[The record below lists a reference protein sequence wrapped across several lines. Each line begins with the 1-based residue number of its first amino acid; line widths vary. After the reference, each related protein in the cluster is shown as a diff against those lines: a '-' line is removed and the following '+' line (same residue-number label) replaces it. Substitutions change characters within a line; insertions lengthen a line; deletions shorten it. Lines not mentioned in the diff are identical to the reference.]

1 MKVKDK
7 SKVKIGKY
15 MPYYYAGVS
24 LDYNLIHIDREFAQA
39 NGLPDIILQGMCTM
53 GLTAK
58 HVIENDHPSKIKTFK
73 VRFLNPVLP
82 GDELNFKSHQNDN
95 EINVEV
101 SNQNGNRVL
110 RGEVTIR

>member
-1 MKVKDK
+1 MKVKEK

-15 MPYYYAGVS
+15 MPYYYAGAS

-58 HVIENDHPSKIKTFK
+58 HIIENDHPSKIKTFK

-82 GDELNFKSHQNDN
+82 ADELNFKSHQNDN

-101 SNQNGNRVL
+101 SNQNGNKVL
-110 RGEVTIR
+110 RGQVTVR

>member
-58 HVIENDHPSKIKTFK
+58 HIIENDHPSKIKTFK

-82 GDELNFKSHQNDN
+82 ADELNFKSHQNDN

-101 SNQNGNRVL
+101 SNQNGNKVL
-110 RGEVTIR
+110 RGQVTVR

>member
-58 HVIENDHPSKIKTFK
+58 HIIENDHPSKIKTFK

-82 GDELNFKSHQNDN
+82 ADELNFKSHQNDT

-101 SNQNGNRVL
+101 SNQNGNKVL
-110 RGEVTIR
+110 RGQVTVR

>member
-15 MPYYYAGVS
+15 MPYYYAGAS

-58 HVIENDHPSKIKTFK
+58 HIIENDHPSKIKTFK

-82 GDELNFKSHQNDN
+82 ADELNFKSHQNDN

-101 SNQNGNRVL
+101 SNQNGNKVL
-110 RGEVTIR
+110 RGQVTVR

>member
-15 MPYYYAGVS
+15 MSYYYAGVS

-58 HVIENDHPSKIKTFK
+58 HIIENDHPSKIKTFK

-82 GDELNFKSHQNDN
+82 ADELNFKSHQNDN

-101 SNQNGNRVL
+101 SNQNGNKVL
-110 RGEVTIR
+110 RGQVTVR

>member
-58 HVIENDHPSKIKTFK
+58 HIIENDHPSKIKTFK

-82 GDELNFKSHQNDN
+82 GDELNFES
-95 EINVEV
+95 EINNTEINIEV
-101 SNQNGNRVL
+101 TNQNGNRVL

>member
-58 HVIENDHPSKIKTFK
+58 HIIENDHPSKIKTFK

-82 GDELNFKSHQNDN
+82 ADELNFKSHQNDN
-95 EINVEV
+95 EINLEV
-101 SNQNGNRVL
+101 SNQNGNKVL
-110 RGEVTIR
+110 RGQVTVR

>member
-1 MKVKDK
+1 MAIKDK
-7 SKVKIGKY
+7 SKIRIGKY
-15 MPYYYAGVS
+15 MPYFYAGAS
-24 LDYNLIHIDREFAQA
+24 LDYNLIHIDREFAKA

-58 HVIENDHPSKIKTFK
+58 HIIENDHPSKMETFK

-82 GDELNFKSHQNDN
+82 GDELNFKSEKNDA

-101 SNQNGNRVL
+101 TNQNGNGVL
-110 RGEVTIR
+110 RGQAIVR

>member
-15 MPYYYAGVS
+15 MPYYYAGAS

-58 HVIENDHPSKIKTFK
+58 HIIENDHPSKIKTFK

-82 GDELNFKSHQNDN
+82 ADELNFKSHQNDN

>member
-58 HVIENDHPSKIKTFK
+58 HIIENDHPSKIKTFK

-82 GDELNFKSHQNDN
+82 ADELNFKSHQNDN

>member
-15 MPYYYAGVS
+15 MPYYYAGAS

-58 HVIENDHPSKIKTFK
+58 HIIENDHPSKMETFK

-82 GDELNFKSHQNDN
+82 ADELNFKSHQNDN

-101 SNQNGNRVL
+101 SNQNGNKVL
-110 RGEVTIR
+110 RGQVTVR

>member
-1 MKVKDK
+1 
-7 SKVKIGKY
+7 
-15 MPYYYAGVS
+15 MPYYYAGAS

-58 HVIENDHPSKIKTFK
+58 HIIENDHPSKIETFK

-82 GDELNFKSHQNDN
+82 ADELNFKSHQNDN